1 MLVIVC
7 QSGTLHRIPQR
18 RIGQSPADPQSESGL
33 DDDSDDDSES
43 DSGDDTEH
51 DSKVENNT
59 LLVQFELSICAIP
72 VAARACFT
80 CSTMPLAEEKS

>member
-1 MLVIVC
+1 MTALVAINTASQPASC
-7 QSGTLHRIPQR
+7 HIA
-18 RIGQSPADPQSESGL
+18 ADPQSESGL

-59 LLVQFELSICAIP
+59 LVQFELSICAIP